1 MNGGYT
7 VDNRINIKA
16 VIDFAF
22 STDPSLSPAEM
33 MEEFIDRIKSGDY
46 FPNDLIHLEVISAA

>member
-7 VDNRINIKA
+7 MNDRISIKA

-22 STDPSLSPAEM
+22 KMDPDMSVAEM
-33 MEEFIDRIKSGDY
+33 MEEFIDRIRSGEY
-46 FPNDLIHLEVISAA
+46 LPEDLIQLQVVPVM